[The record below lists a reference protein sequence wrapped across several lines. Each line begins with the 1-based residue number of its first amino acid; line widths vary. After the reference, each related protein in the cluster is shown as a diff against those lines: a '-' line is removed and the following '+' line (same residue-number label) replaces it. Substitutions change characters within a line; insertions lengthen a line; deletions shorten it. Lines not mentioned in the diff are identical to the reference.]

1 MYSFVSFN
9 TCIELFSLHHN
20 ENIENSH
27 HLPKLSHAISLLS
40 ICVPLFQHH
49 FLRRLS
55 LSIKLFFCKFIR
67 QQSTILLWIYF
78 WTLFGIYIFAHN
90 VLTIEALYLVI

>member
-40 ICVPLFQHH
+40 ICVPIVPAP
-49 FLRRLS
+49 FLEK
-55 LSIKLFFCKFIR
+55 IIFI
-67 QQSTILLWIYF
+67 
-78 WTLFGIYIFAHN
+78 H
-90 VLTIEALYLVI
+90 